1 MNGFELIAKTLKAEG
16 VEWIAC
22 YPSNPLIEAAAD
34 VVVVSDGTYGYLK
47 SDFRIPGHSQ

>member
-22 YPSNPLIEAAAD
+22 YPSNPLNR
-34 VVVVSDGTYGYLK
+34 SC
-47 SDFRIPGHSQ
+47 SQRRH